1 MAGGGGEIGDRR
13 RPETSVEVLVKQDA
27 GEALHDARG

>member
-1 MAGGGGEIGDRR
+1 MADRGCELGDRR

-27 GEALHDARG
+27 GEALHDGRG